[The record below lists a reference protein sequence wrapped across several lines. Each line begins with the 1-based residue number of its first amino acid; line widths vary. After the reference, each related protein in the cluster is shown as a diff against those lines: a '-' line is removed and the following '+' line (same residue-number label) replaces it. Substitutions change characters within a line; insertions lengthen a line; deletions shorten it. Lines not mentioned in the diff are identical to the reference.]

1 MKTTTAIM
9 EEFKPIKIEGLY
21 DKAYRAHL
29 NTSFYPEK
37 RAETYVKEYE
47 GELNADLQSMPEGE
61 RPEYVQRY
69 TRHLFAWLSAK
80 SNCLSSMITGPARF
94 PVARAEKANR
104 TETNRYNDFREW
116 RNKTLKRIGK
126 RIEEAKS
133 PEQKANER
141 WEVLKKEISQKIAWG
156 SVANC
161 YSMLERLAYNG
172 EVELVKE
179 SLILITEY
187 NDTHE
192 RPFMTS
198 RHKVWKLP
206 EIAERV
212 RESKAAKAERDNE
225 ESEINGVRVV
235 NNFQTDRLQL
245 YFDGKPA
252 ANVIMALK
260 KSAFKWSPS
269 NGCWQRQLTSNAIHA
284 ANQLLTANN
293 Q

>member
-1 MKTTTAIM
+1 M
-9 EEFKPIKIEGLY
+9 EDLKLIKIDGLY
-21 DKAYRAHL
+21 DKAYRAHS
-29 NTSFYPEK
+29 NTSFSPEK
-37 RAETYVKEYE
+37 RAEDCVKSYE
-47 GELNADLQSMPEGE
+47 AELNEDLQSMPESE
-61 RPEYVQRY
+61 RTPYIDGY
-69 TRHLFAWLSAK
+69 TKHILIWLSAK

-116 RNKTLKRIGK
+116 RDKALKRIGK

-133 PEQKANER
+133 PEQKTNER

-235 NNFQTDRLQL
+235 NNFQADRLQL
-245 YFDGKPA
+245 FFDGKPA
-252 ANVIMALK
+252 VSVITDLK

-269 NGCWQRQLTSNAIHA
+269 NRCWQRQLTANAIHA
-284 ANQLLTANN
+284 ANQLTLF
-293 Q
+293 